1 MLTAIQIRRK
11 TVIVKENDDVVVVE
25 EEKKDEWKKGIF
37 EKQTARK
44 TKIF

>member
-1 MLTAIQIRRK
+1 
-11 TVIVKENDDVVVVE
+11 VIVQENDDVVVVE
-25 EEKKDEWKKGIF
+25 EGKKDEWKKRIF